1 METERLIFDAKFS
14 GAAHFARRQP
24 SKLEGGEIMTTKKIL
39 AVAAVAALAIGI
51 GATGKIAS
59 AQQRQQDSQWT
70 NSIGA
75 TVSDAVLARV
85 QQEVANAAAQVA
97 SVQGK
102 VIAAKIDRKILAK
115 LAAAQERIEE
125 AQQAAA
131 PQARVY
137 LNGEDFSAA
146 DDTGWLGVTPE
157 DISADR
163 AKELKL
169 SAARGVYVS
178 EVEKESPAEKAG
190 LKSDDVIT
198 EFNGTHVEGVTQFRR
213 LVRETPP
220 GHSVTIVVSRDGKSQ
235 TLNATLSTMTDQFQH
250 QFQVLTNRMQDFTVN
265 GTPMQLWDA
274 PAIAPRAPMP
284 PRAAMPAMP
293 PTPPGAYAFTTPD
306 GAYAYGFGDGVGSG
320 NGVGTRM
327 VMGMTPSIGISGE
340 NLSGQLGTYFGAPD
354 GEGVLVREVQSGS
367 PAEKA
372 GMKAGDVITKVA
384 GDRVKTLGELQ
395 SKLREKHED
404 KTVQITVL
412 RRGSET
418 SITVEPNK
426 PKTIAPAHARG
437 IA

>member
-1 METERLIFDAKFS
+1 MN
-14 GAAHFARRQP
+14 
-24 SKLEGGEIMTTKKIL
+24 TKKIL

-51 GATGKIAS
+51 GATGKIVS
-59 AQQRQQDSQWT
+59 AQQQKQNSQWT

-75 TVSDAVLARV
+75 TVTDAVLAQV
-85 QQEVANAAAQVA
+85 QQEVANAAAQVVSA
-97 SVQGK
+97 QAR
-102 VIAAKIDRKILAK
+102 VIAAKVDGKILAK

-146 DDTGWLGVTPE
+146 DETGWLGVTPE

-169 SAARGVYVS
+169 SAARGVYVG

-190 LKSDDVIT
+190 LKSGDVIL
-198 EFNGTHVEGVTQFRR
+198 EFNGAHVEGVAQFRR

-220 GHSVTIVVSRDGKSQ
+220 GHSVAIVVSRDGKSQ

-250 QFQVLTNRMQDFTVN
+250 QFQILNNRMQDFTVN

-274 PAIAPRAPMP
+274 PTIAPRAPMP

-293 PTPPGAYAFTTPD
+293 PTPPRAYAFTDPD
-306 GAYAYGFGDGVGSG
+306 GAYAYGFGNGVGSG
-320 NGVGTRM
+320 FG
-327 VMGMTPSIGISGE
+327 MGMTPSIGISGE

-372 GMKAGDVITKVA
+372 GLKAGDVITKAA
-384 GDRVKTLGELQ
+384 GDRVKTIGELQ
-395 SKLREKHED
+395 SKLREKRED
-404 KTVQITVL
+404 KTVQITVV

-418 SITVEPNK
+418 NITVEPNK
-426 PKTIAPAHARG
+426 PRTIAPARAHGVA
-437 IA
+437 

>member
-1 METERLIFDAKFS
+1 MN
-14 GAAHFARRQP
+14 
-24 SKLEGGEIMTTKKIL
+24 TKKIL

-59 AQQRQQDSQWT
+59 AQQKQQDSQWT
-70 NSIGA
+70 NSIGV
-75 TVSDAVLARV
+75 TVSDAVLAQV
-85 QQEVANAAAQVA
+85 QQEVANAAAQIA
-97 SVQGK
+97 SVQAK
-102 VIAAKIDRKILAK
+102 VIAAKVDGKILAK

-125 AQQAAA
+125 AQQAA

-146 DDTGWLGVTPE
+146 DETGWLGVTPE

-169 SAARGVYVS
+169 SAARGVYVG

-190 LKSDDVIT
+190 LKSGDVIT
-198 EFNGTHVEGVTQFRR
+198 EFNGTYVEGVTQFRR

-220 GHSVTIVVSRDGKSQ
+220 GHSVAIVVTRDGKSQ
-235 TLNATLSTMTDQFQH
+235 MLNATLSTMTDQFQH
-250 QFQVLTNRMQDFTVN
+250 QFQIFNNRMQDFTVN

-274 PAIAPRAPMP
+274 PTVAPRAPMP
-284 PRAAMPAMP
+284 PHAAMPVMPAMP
-293 PTPPGAYAFTTPD
+293 ATPPGAYAFTTPD
-306 GAYAYGFGDGVGSG
+306 GAYAYGFGNGVGSG
-320 NGVGTRM
+320 NGIGSGFGA
-327 VMGMTPSIGISGE
+327 GMTPSIGISGE
-340 NLSGQLGTYFGAPD
+340 NLNGQLGTYFGAPD

-372 GMKAGDVITKVA
+372 GLKAGDVITKVA

-395 SKLREKHED
+395 SKLREKRED

-418 SITVEPNK
+418 NITVEPNK
-426 PKTIAPAHARG
+426 PRTIAPAHVRG

>member
-1 METERLIFDAKFS
+1 
-14 GAAHFARRQP
+14 
-24 SKLEGGEIMTTKKIL
+24 
-39 AVAAVAALAIGI
+39 
-51 GATGKIAS
+51 
-59 AQQRQQDSQWT
+59 
-70 NSIGA
+70 
-75 TVSDAVLARV
+75 
-85 QQEVANAAAQVA
+85 
-97 SVQGK
+97 
-102 VIAAKIDRKILAK
+102 
-115 LAAAQERIEE
+115 
-125 AQQAAA
+125 
-131 PQARVY
+131 
-137 LNGEDFSAA
+137 
-146 DDTGWLGVTPE
+146 
-157 DISADR
+157 
-163 AKELKL
+163 
-169 SAARGVYVS
+169 
-178 EVEKESPAEKAG
+178 
-190 LKSDDVIT
+190 VIT

-426 PKTIAPAHARG
+426 PKTITPAHARG